1 MASWESI
8 SYISAIKYLQ
18 DAVIVYLDEFHAG
31 YKRANGERVED
42 KYYSYKTIWKAYFK
56 KYISEHFGEGMLVH
70 VKGDMLP
77 YEMRQG
83 AIVDG
88 YTIIGEHI
96 TRASFPRADV
106 KREHQMIKD
115 SQLHSSGTPDLEAYN
130 APDF

>member
-8 SYISAIKYLQ
+8 SFINTIKYLQ

-31 YKRANGERVED
+31 YKKSDGTRVED
-42 KYYSYKTIWKAYFK
+42 KYLSFKTVWKPYFK
-56 KYISEHFGEGMLVH
+56 KYIADHFSDGMLVH

-83 AIVDG
+83 QYIDG

-96 TRASFPRADV
+96 TRASFPRFDV
-106 KREHQMIKD
+106 KKEQRMMKE
-115 SQLHSSGTPDLEAYN
+115 SQEHSSGTPNLEDYN
-130 APDF
+130 TPDF